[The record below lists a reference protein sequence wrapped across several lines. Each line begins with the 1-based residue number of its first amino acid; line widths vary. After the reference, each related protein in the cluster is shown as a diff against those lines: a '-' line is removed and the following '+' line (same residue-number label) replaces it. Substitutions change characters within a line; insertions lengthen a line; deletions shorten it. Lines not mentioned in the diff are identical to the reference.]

1 MSGGNYTA
9 SFAEPTFRVFRA
21 ENGQAYV
28 AGVAIGMPDA
38 DTKATAV
45 EILHRAA
52 GHIKDRAS
60 QRDQPQGERS
70 MARTVAAF
78 NALTGH
84 QLSERDGW
92 MFMVAL
98 KAARA
103 CSTPTGLPD
112 DYEDLS
118 AYGAL
123 AGECAQEVP
132 RG

>member
-1 MSGGNYTA
+1 MSGDNYTA
-9 SFAEPTFRVFRA
+9 SFAKPTFRILRDK
-21 ENGQAYV
+21 NGQGYM
-28 AGVAIGMPDA
+28 AGNAIGMPA
-38 DTKATAV
+38 SEAKPTAV
-45 EILHRAA
+45 DILHRAA
-52 GHIKDRAS
+52 GHIEDRAA
-60 QRDQPQGERS
+60 QRDQAQGERS

-92 MFMVAL
+92 LFMVAL

-103 CSTPTGLPD
+103 CCTPTGQPD

-123 AGECAQEVP
+123 AGESVREVQL
-132 RG
+132 